1 MVSFVNWCNA
11 WLTLVNFCIGVR
23 YHNEYKLTIN
33 VICIAFHAI
42 LHSESPAP
50 LLSVCLYVNVA
61 IHLLQNSI
69 NSILK
74 FEKFLLAFKNKN
86 TLCKMTTTILFI
98 MRKEKTS
105 SFPQAKVVSRP
116 RGTYCKHLAIR
127 SKFDALPIPLER
139 LNFNY
144 SFNSRKVGT
153 Q

>member
-1 MVSFVNWCNA
+1 MAYTCKFLYRSPIPQRVQTYNKCNMHCFSC
-11 WLTLVNFCIGVR
+11 N
-23 YHNEYKLTIN
+23 
-33 VICIAFHAI
+33 IAFRK
-42 LHSESPAP
+42 SSP